1 MSTGIKRVL
10 IEGATWLSVVVSIF
24 VSIYFF
30 DDIQAVARQL
40 FSNGDNYQQIT
51 RPSDSGRITRHV
63 SSHDSSVLESNARRM
78 VHLQARQGGHFL
90 ARAYING
97 RAINVMVDTGATSVA
112 LTYKD
117 AEAIGL
123 FVREQDFTQRTR
135 TANGFAK
142 AAPVTLDRIRIGDI
156 EVDDV
161 RASVSEPGRLHI
173 TLLGMTFLSKL
184 SRVEIQGEQLVLT
197 E

>member
-1 MSTGIKRVL
+1 MSTGLKRVL
-10 IEGATWLSVVVSIF
+10 IEGATWLSVMVSVF
-24 VSIYFF
+24 VSIYFY
-30 DDIQAVARQL
+30 DDIQAVARQA
-40 FSNGDNYQQIT
+40 FANGDNYRQAAQ
-51 RPSDSGRITRHV
+51 RSDTGRTAMHT
-63 SSHDSSVLESNARRM
+63 SSRNGSDIESNSRRL
-78 VHLQARQGGHFL
+78 VHLQARRGGHFL

-97 RAINVMVDTGATSVA
+97 RPINVMVDTGATSVA

-123 FVREQDFTQRTR
+123 FVRKRDFTRRTR
-135 TANGFAK
+135 TANGFARS
-142 AAPVTLDRIRIGDI
+142 APVMLDRVRIGDI

-184 SRVEIQGEQLVLT
+184 SKVEIQGDQLVLT